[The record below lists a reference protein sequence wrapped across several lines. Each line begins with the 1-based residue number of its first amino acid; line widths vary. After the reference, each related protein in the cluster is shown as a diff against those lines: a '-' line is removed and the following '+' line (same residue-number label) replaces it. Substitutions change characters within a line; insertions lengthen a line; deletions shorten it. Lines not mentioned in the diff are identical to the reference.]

1 MKRAVWIRDFV
12 ERVECSGT
20 GSHGRVRLKE
30 RMRSFSAGDIRKSIR
45 KVVVSLRLVSAVMDE
60 GTQLIN

>member
-1 MKRAVWIRDFV
+1 MERAVWIRDFV

-45 KVVVSLRLVSAVMDE
+45 KR
-60 GTQLIN
+60 